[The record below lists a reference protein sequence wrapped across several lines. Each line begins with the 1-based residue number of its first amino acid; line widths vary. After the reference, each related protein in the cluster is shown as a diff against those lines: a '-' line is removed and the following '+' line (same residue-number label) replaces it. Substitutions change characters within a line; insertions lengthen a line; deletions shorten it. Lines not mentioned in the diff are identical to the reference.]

1 MRAPYDPDCCAHD
14 PYSTHYKAQSPSS
27 LVTKTPSTATF
38 VEWGRVGFF
47 QLSNLKVSTFQVKPS
62 LSQYPAQIIGQ
73 KTVIHPTNPG
83 RAWTKRHDAFE
94 Y

>member
-1 MRAPYDPDCCAHD
+1 MTQTVALMIPTA
-14 PYSTHYKAQSPSS
+14 
-27 LVTKTPSTATF
+27 LITKRRVLQPCHKTRSTATF

-62 LSQYPAQIIGQ
+62 LSQYPAQIIGPR
-73 KTVIHPTNPG
+73 TVIHPTNPG